1 MSRDDAVN
9 SEADQRRLVLAR
21 HGESESN
28 AANLFTGWADPPLTM
43 RGEDEARAIAEQLAG
58 VGIQPDCIFSSALR
72 RSVRTADLVAQT
84 LGRPDLTPIV
94 SPALNER
101 DYGSLTGLNKAQAA
115 DRFGAEQITRWRRSW
130 AEAPPEGESL
140 RDTAARFLPYY
151 LHTIL
156 PQVMRE
162 QQVLV
167 IAHGNS
173 LRALSMA
180 LEGLTPRQVE
190 TLEFPTGG
198 CRIYLLAPDTSVLN
212 AELLEDGATTP
223 IPIAKETLA

>member
-1 MSRDDAVN
+1 MNSR
-9 SEADQRRLVLAR
+9 SDQRRLVLAR

-43 RGEDEARAIAEQLAG
+43 RGEDEARALADRLAG
-58 VGIQPDCIFSSALR
+58 IGIRPDRIFSSALQ
-72 RSVRTADLVAQT
+72 RSVRTADLVAQS
-84 LGRPDLTPIV
+84 LSPPELAPII

-101 DYGSLTGLNKAQAA
+101 NYGSLTGLNKAQAA
-115 DRFGAEQITRWRRSW
+115 ERFGAEQIMRWRRSW
-130 AEAPPEGESL
+130 ADAPPEGESL
-140 RDTAARFLPYY
+140 RDTAARVLPYY

-180 LEGLTPRQVE
+180 LEGLTPKQVE
-190 TLEFPTGG
+190 ALEFPTGG
-198 CRIYLLAPDTSVLN
+198 CRIYLFAPDTSVLD

-223 IPIAKETLA
+223 IPIAEETLA

>member
-1 MSRDDAVN
+1 MN
-9 SEADQRRLVLAR
+9 SQSAQRRLVLAR

-28 AANLFTGWADPPLTM
+28 AANLFTGGADPPLTM
-43 RGEDEARAIAEQLAG
+43 RGEDEARAIAAQLAD

-84 LGRPDLTPIV
+84 LGRPDLTPTV
-94 SPALNER
+94 SGALNER
-101 DYGSLTGLNKAQAA
+101 NYGSLTGLNKAQAA
-115 DRFGAEQITRWRRSW
+115 ERFGADQIKRWRRSW

-140 RDTAARFLPYY
+140 RDTAARVLPYY

-156 PQVMRE
+156 PRVMRE

-180 LEGLTPRQVE
+180 LEGLTPQQVE

-198 CRIYLLAPDTSVLN
+198 CRIYSLRTDTSVLR
-212 AELLEDGATTP
+212 AEVLQDGAITP
-223 IPIAKETLA
+223 IAVSEETMA